1 VNGWPALLQARQP
14 LDKLI
19 LLAPSVDPR
28 IIISISRI
36 TMAAAVQRT
45 VTVSVGLVALAWLV
59 PARFTTR

>member
-14 LDKLI
+14 LDKPI

-36 TMAAAVQRT
+36 TMAAVVQRT